1 MTVTATA
8 ANGTPGRKITVTHQ
22 GATLTVAGKNGAW
35 AAVGTDNPYHPS
47 GLSVRLSKSEDAI
60 RKLAAEEGLTVVAVQ
75 DPS

>member
-1 MTVTATA
+1 MTATATA
-8 ANGTPGRKITVTHQ
+8 ANGTPGRKITVSHED
-22 GATLTVAGKNGAW
+22 AALTVTGKNAAW